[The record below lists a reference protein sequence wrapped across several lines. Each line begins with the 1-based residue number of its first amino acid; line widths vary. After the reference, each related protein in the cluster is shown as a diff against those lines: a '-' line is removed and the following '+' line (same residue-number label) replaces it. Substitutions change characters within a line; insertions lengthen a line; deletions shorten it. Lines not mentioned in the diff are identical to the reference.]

1 MDLLCTE
8 NIIQEYETDILCHNR
23 HHQQQQSRPKQS
35 SSTTSS
41 TIFKVEH
48 SKQHQEPQSIITT
61 ISSNSNTSPP
71 SLYSSS
77 SSLSSSSCCSSTNSS
92 GYNSSNS
99 SSNSSTGSSSS
110 SYPHTAKLTC
120 EENANKPYLETCAE
134 PAQGYLQQK
143 QLTGGTSTTQ
153 NVYTSNLINRSLD
166 YVNTATE
173 DPTFLTDRCLE
184 NALKAEEKRPQ
195 PICTYF
201 KTVQKDITPPM
212 RKIVAEWMMEVCAEE
227 KCQEEVVLLALNY
240 MDRFLSTKSVRKTH
254 LQILAAACLLLASK
268 LREPSCRALSAEL
281 LVFYTDNSIHKA
293 DLIKWE
299 LFVLS
304 RLGWDL
310 SCVTP
315 LDFLELLL
323 IRLPIR
329 CPDYPDLEVDKVRQH
344 AQAFIS
350 LAAKEHHF
358 SMYSAST
365 IAASSIAAALSGLN
379 WHLRTGQNLRY
390 LLNLLTDLTSV
401 EQDFLHDCM
410 MKMETIFEEHSRN
423 LQPYLGSAEQLQHHH
438 HQQQQTQGPTCLGV
452 GGGTCTSSLSPNAVS
467 LSSSPSIPNQS
478 QYPTNPLYHHQHQH
492 NNYDYYDQQQQQ
504 QQQRQQQ
511 YVHQH
516 QVHYHHHQHQHH
528 HQHHYKSLHHHS
540 TASSSISANSP
551 TSSNH
556 DLVNGSVTANVL
568 LPDLTLTCKMQ
579 ANAQKE
585 VQDIKF

>member
-8 NIIQEYETDILCHNR
+8 NIIHEYETETLC
-23 HHQQQQSRPKQS
+23 HHQQTLQKQS
-35 SSTTSS
+35 TSS
-41 TIFKVEH
+41 SPLKTEQ
-48 SKQHQEPQSIITT
+48 KQIHQSAISN
-61 ISSNSNTSPP
+61 SSNSNISPT

-77 SSLSSSSCCSSTNSS
+77 SSLSSSSCCSSTTNSS
-92 GYNSSNS
+92 GYN
-99 SSNSSTGSSSS
+99 STGSSSS
-110 SYPHTAKLTC
+110 SSSSASSCHSSKLTC
-120 EENANKPYLETCAE
+120 EESANSAYLETCAPTQHQQ
-134 PAQGYLQQK
+134 PAHQNNSSSCSGSVTSS
-143 QLTGGTSTTQ
+143 TGQ
-153 NVYTSNLINRSLD
+153 NVYTNHLIHRSLD

-201 KTVQKDITPPM
+201 KTIQKDITPPM

-329 CPDYPDLEVDKVRQH
+329 SADYPDLDVDKVRQH

-401 EQDFLHDCM
+401 EQDNLHDCM
-410 MKMETIFEEHSRN
+410 MQMETIFEEHSRN
-423 LQPYLGSAEQLQHHH
+423 LQPYLGSVEYAAHQQHQSNNCLSSSDISSASTLSSPGDVITVSPTIGNQSQYNHNQSHHHYLHNYHGYHHDSKSNH
-438 HQQQQTQGPTCLGV
+438 HQQQQQ
-452 GGGTCTSSLSPNAVS
+452 
-467 LSSSPSIPNQS
+467 
-478 QYPTNPLYHHQHQH
+478 QYNHVY
-492 NNYDYYDQQQQQ
+492 QQQQ
-504 QQQRQQQ
+504 
-511 YVHQH
+511 
-516 QVHYHHHQHQHH
+516 HHF
-528 HQHHYKSLHHHS
+528 KSLHHHS
-540 TASSSISANSP
+540 TVSTSISANSP
-551 TSSNH
+551 SSSSTTSNH
-556 DLVNGSVTANVL
+556 GGVVSGSVTANVL
-568 LPDLTLTCKMQ
+568 LPDLTQTCKMQ

>member
-8 NIIQEYETDILCHNR
+8 NIIQEYETEILC
-23 HHQQQQSRPKQS
+23 HHQQQQQHLHPKQQ
-35 SSTTSS
+35 TS
-41 TIFKVEH
+41 EH
-48 SKQHQEPQSIITT
+48 KNHQPIITT
-61 ISSNSNTSPP
+61 TNSNSSHSNISPT

-92 GYNSSNS
+92 GYNSSSSNSNS
-99 SSNSSTGSSSS
+99 SSASNSGSCHSG
-110 SYPHTAKLTC
+110 KLTC
-120 EENANKPYLETCAE
+120 EENANNTYLETCA
-134 PAQGYLQQK
+134 PPSQGYQQK
-143 QLTGGTSTTQ
+143 QHSNSGVSPVQ
-153 NVYTSNLINRSLD
+153 NVHNNNFINRSLD

-329 CPDYPDLEVDKVRQH
+329 SADYPDLDVDKVRQH

-401 EQDFLHDCM
+401 EQDNLHDCM

-423 LQPYLGSAEQLQHHH
+423 LQPYLGSAEQFQ
-438 HQQQQTQGPTCLGV
+438 HQQQMQGGV
-452 GGGTCTSSLSPNAVS
+452 TICSSSSPV
-467 LSSSPSIPNQS
+467 SSSPSIPNQS
-478 QYPTNPLYHHQHQH
+478 QYTQNPHYHHH
-492 NNYDYYDQQQQQ
+492 QQQQQ
-504 QQQRQQQ
+504 QYYEQQ
-511 YVHQH
+511 YIHQH
-516 QVHYHHHQHQHH
+516 QQQHLHHHHHQQQQ
-528 HQHHYKSLHHHS
+528 QHHYKALHHHS
-540 TASSSISANSP
+540 TASSPSISP
-551 TSSNH
+551 TSNH
-556 DLVNGSVTANVL
+556 DLVTANVI
-568 LPDLTLTCKMQ
+568 LPNLTQTCKMQ

>member
-8 NIIQEYETDILCHNR
+8 NIINEYETETLCH
-23 HHQQQQSRPKQS
+23 HQKTFQKQSTSPLKTEQQS
-35 SSTTSS
+35 
-41 TIFKVEH
+41 
-48 SKQHQEPQSIITT
+48 T
-61 ISSNSNTSPP
+61 ISTNNNSNISPT

-77 SSLSSSSCCSSTNSS
+77 SSLSSSSCCSSATNSS
-92 GYNSSNS
+92 GYNS
-99 SSNSSTGSSSS
+99 TSSSS
-110 SYPHTAKLTC
+110 SSCHSSSKLLAC
-120 EENANKPYLETCAE
+120 EETANSYLETCAPTKHQE
-134 PAQGYLQQK
+134 QQQQQVAYQK
-143 QLTGGTSTTQ
+143 HSSASNNSSVTSSAGQ
-153 NVYTSNLINRSLD
+153 NVYTNHLIHRSLD

-201 KTVQKDITPPM
+201 KTIQKDITPPM

-329 CPDYPDLEVDKVRQH
+329 SADYPDLDVDKVRQH

-379 WHLRTGQNLRY
+379 WHLRTGQNLRH

-401 EQDFLHDCM
+401 EQDNLHDCM
-410 MKMETIFEEHSRN
+410 MQMETIFEEHSRN
-423 LQPYLGSAEQLQHHH
+423 LQPYLGSVEYVQQQHQSNSCLSSSDIGSASILLSPGTVLTASPTIGNQSQYNQNQIHQSYHHSYHGYHHH
-438 HQQQQTQGPTCLGV
+438 DSKHQQQQQL
-452 GGGTCTSSLSPNAVS
+452 
-467 LSSSPSIPNQS
+467 
-478 QYPTNPLYHHQHQH
+478 QYNHHYQ
-492 NNYDYYDQQQQQ
+492 NQQQQQ
-504 QQQRQQQ
+504 Q
-511 YVHQH
+511 
-516 QVHYHHHQHQHH
+516 HHF
-528 HQHHYKSLHHHS
+528 KSLHHHS
-540 TASSSISANSP
+540 TVPTSISASSP
-551 TSSNH
+551 SSSSSSSSSSH
-556 DLVNGSVTANVL
+556 DVVKGSVTANVL
-568 LPDLTLTCKMQ
+568 LPDLTQTCKMQ

-585 VQDIKF
+585 VQDIQF

>member
-8 NIIQEYETDILCHNR
+8 NIMHEYETEILCH
-23 HHQQQQSRPKQS
+23 HHEQEHQQQQKNSTHEDNKDQHLNNNNNTNNNNNNDTTTTTATTTT
-35 SSTTSS
+35 STTNL
-41 TIFKVEH
+41 
-48 SKQHQEPQSIITT
+48 TT
-61 ISSNSNTSPP
+61 TSPP
-71 SLYSSS
+71 SLYSSN
-77 SSLSSSSCCSSTNSS
+77 SSLLLSSATSCCSSTNSS
-92 GYNSSNS
+92 GYNSSSSSTSSSSCLSSSKNPLTSSNNS
-99 SSNSSTGSSSS
+99 SSSGISSCYSSSSTGNNNC
-110 SYPHTAKLTC
+110 YHNAKLQCDEDSNEFVDNLIT
-120 EENANKPYLETCAE
+120 NDTNSHNNNNNNNNKNNNSY
-134 PAQGYLQQK
+134 QQ
-143 QLTGGTSTTQ
+143 QQQQQHHHNS
-153 NVYTSNLINRSLD
+153 VYVNNLINRSLD

-195 PICTYF
+195 AICIYF
-201 KTVQKDITPPM
+201 NTVQKDITPPM

-240 MDRFLSTKSVRKTH
+240 MDRFLSTKTVRKTH
-254 LQILAAACLLLASK
+254 LQILAAACLLIASK

-299 LFVLS
+299 LYVLS

-329 CPDYPDLEVDKVRQH
+329 SSKFPDLDLDKVRQH

-401 EQDFLHDCM
+401 EQDYLHDCM

-423 LQPYLGSAEQLQHHH
+423 LQPYLGNTDLQHHSNNSTSNSNNNNNNNNNNSTSTTTLTPAQSQFIQNNPQYLHYAYHHHHHHSGPSMHHHHHH
-438 HQQQQTQGPTCLGV
+438 HQLDIG
-452 GGGTCTSSLSPNAVS
+452 SLN
-467 LSSSPSIPNQS
+467 
-478 QYPTNPLYHHQHQH
+478 TN
-492 NNYDYYDQQQQQ
+492 N
-504 QQQRQQQ
+504 
-511 YVHQH
+511 
-516 QVHYHHHQHQHH
+516 
-528 HQHHYKSLHHHS
+528 
-540 TASSSISANSP
+540 
-551 TSSNH
+551 
-556 DLVNGSVTANVL
+556 L
-568 LPDLTLTCKMQ
+568 LPNLTQTCKMQ